1 MASGNLRLERTAEC
15 VTTSV
20 KLFSVKTSEDTKDDS
35 GDTSGAGD
43 DIVMDIDS
51 KDDNWLLD
59 AAKQFEC
66 NDNNTDAVQEKY
78 KVEPLNVDTV
88 AIR

>member
-1 MASGNLRLERTAEC
+1 MASGNLRLERTSEG
-15 VTTSV
+15 VKTSV
-20 KLFSVKTSEDTKDDS
+20 KLFNVKPAAEETEDPEEI
-35 GDTSGAGD
+35 AAN

-51 KDDNWLLD
+51 KDDAWLLD

-66 NDNNTDAVQEKY
+66 SDNNTEAVQEKY
-78 KVEPLNVDTV
+78 KVEPLNVDRD